1 MTELRKVPP
10 FGQADPTDNRELL
23 DWRTKYPEPE
33 AKRGI
38 RLEAAYVGFLLLAV
52 PIAMLVLW
60 LEYPKSWLH
69 LSDRAYRPILKYG
82 LSWLSGVLGG
92 TLFDAKYLY
101 HSVARQI
108 WHLDRRL
115 WRLFV
120 PHISGG
126 LAFVIIALIASGLLR
141 IFDSRAVESAP
152 TIVGIG
158 SLVGYFSDNAIAK
171 LREVADTLFG
181 VSRTE
186 EKHRPRSPESNTKSE
201 KDKQ

>member
-1 MTELRKVPP
+1 MTELRRVPQ

-33 AKRGI
+33 ARRAI
-38 RLEAAYVGFLLLAV
+38 RLEATYVGVHLVAL

-60 LEYPKSWLH
+60 LQYPKGWFH
-69 LSDRAYRPILKYG
+69 LSEQLYHPILKYG
-82 LSWLSGVLGG
+82 LSWLSGMLGG

-120 PHISGG
+120 PYISGG
-126 LAFVIIALIASGLLR
+126 LSFVIIALIASGLLR
-141 IFDSRAVESAP
+141 IIDSRAVESAP

-186 EKHRPRSPESNTKSE
+186 EKHRAKSSDPSSEPE
-201 KDKQ
+201 KDKR